1 MKKIL
6 AILVLGLLLIQP
18 SFSNEEQEKDL
29 SDEEYYE
36 KLSNDMSIGA
46 IDFECLNMCK
56 DSMTG
61 MSISA
66 SRSFCINQCSMP

>member
-1 MKKIL
+1 MHCFTFDIETIPDVEFGRQMWNL
-6 AILVLGLLLIQP
+6 
-18 SFSNEEQEKDL
+18 EDL

>member
-1 MKKIL
+1 MKKHLIIL
-6 AILVLGLLLIQP
+6 ILSVFLIQP
-18 SFSNEEQEKDL
+18 SFGDEEKDL
-29 SDEEYYE
+29 PSEELE
-36 KLSNDMSIGA
+36 KLSNVMSIGA

-66 SRSFCINQCSMP
+66 ASTFCRTQCSMP

>member
-1 MKKIL
+1 MKKSLI
-6 AILVLGLLLIQP
+6 ILVLSVLLIQS
-18 SFSNEEQEKDL
+18 SFSDEEQKKDL
-29 SDEEYYE
+29 SSEESYE

-46 IDFECLNMCK
+46 LDFECLNMCK

-66 SRSFCINQCSMP
+66 TSTFCRTQCTMP